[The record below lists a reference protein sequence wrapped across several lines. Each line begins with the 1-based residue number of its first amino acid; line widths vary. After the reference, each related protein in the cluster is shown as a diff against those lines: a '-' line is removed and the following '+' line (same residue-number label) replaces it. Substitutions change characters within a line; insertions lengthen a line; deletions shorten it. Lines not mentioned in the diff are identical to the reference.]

1 MKKDLHPQEVL
12 LLYLLYLL
20 LLLLRNLSFTEF
32 MIFLRN
38 SSFLTLSGLFAV
50 ISQTWN
56 EFSITSG

>member
-1 MKKDLHPQEVL
+1 MKKDLHPKEV
-12 LLYLLYLL
+12 

-38 SSFLTLSGLFAV
+38 SSFLTLSGLFVV
-50 ISQTWN
+50 IPQTRN

>member
-1 MKKDLHPQEVL
+1 MKKDLHPKEVL
-12 LLYLLYLL
+12 LHL

-38 SSFLTLSGLFAV
+38 SSFLTLSGLFVV
-50 ISQTWN
+50 IPQTRN